1 MKELRKNKEAFW
13 GRETNMM
20 DSGLKEKL
28 INIESDH
35 KEIFETISDYLYYLL
50 LEMSWTT
57 YGDI

>member
-1 MKELRKNKEAFW
+1 
-13 GRETNMM
+13 MM